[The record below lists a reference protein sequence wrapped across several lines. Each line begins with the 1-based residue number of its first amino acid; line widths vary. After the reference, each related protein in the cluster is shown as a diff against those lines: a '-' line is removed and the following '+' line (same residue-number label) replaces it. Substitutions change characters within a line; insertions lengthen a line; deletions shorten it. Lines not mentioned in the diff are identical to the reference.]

1 LKIELGEGEERLY
14 DIVALGAL
22 KMIVYGMKGLYGGQE
37 AYEEWVRVLEELE
50 GIFNTEERTIVH
62 HFKFLDGGKRK

>member
-1 LKIELGEGEERLY
+1 LKIELSEGEERLY
-14 DIVALGAL
+14 DIAALGAL

-37 AYEEWVRVLEELE
+37 AYEEWNDVLDVL
-50 GIFNTEERTIVH
+50 GRIFNTEERTVVH